1 MVGVKLKLDSEH
13 HCPTEGGVISFFR
26 GEVLSGV
33 LNCRAW
39 SADPD
44 PSDRYNLEW
53 QVAFDFECS
62 KGRFRYSGFLPNLT
76 PAALDPEKVVFH
88 GPERDFQADFGPG
101 EALDDGR
108 DYRYIVRS
116 DGRAVF
122 VKNKY
127 MPYRVSLAVRDQ
139 DLGVKYEF
147 LSGGKDDRPE
157 QYFPDL
163 DVSFIVPETPE
174 FLALIYFLPLE
185 PMLFRRGP
193 LFFDE
198 EGEPI
203 SGDGDVEV
211 DDYDLEGQD
220 FVDLCPL

>member
-127 MPYRVSLAVRDQ
+127 KVNKTNGTSA
-139 DLGVKYEF
+139 F
-147 LSGGKDDRPE
+147 LM
-157 QYFPDL
+157 FPTP
-163 DVSFIVPETPE
+163 VPRQKMMCT
-174 FLALIYFLPLE
+174 ICLE
-185 PMLFRRGP
+185 HLFK
-193 LFFDE
+193 
-198 EGEPI
+198 
-203 SGDGDVEV
+203 V
-211 DDYDLEGQD
+211 
-220 FVDLCPL
+220 